1 MGYRSILFGLFCLG
15 IFVFGPI
22 HSAQAVTAQ
31 EILNKGLE
39 QNFGESFRV
48 ALDLSTQKAK
58 NKVVK
63 HSFWFMAK
71 RGKDKA
77 AYLVDFEQ
85 PEDSKGLRFLFIV
98 PKGQKP
104 QAYMYLPASKK
115 TVPLAL
121 DDATADLGGTG
132 LNMED
137 LRAFI
142 PQGTKEAVITKEAK
156 LDGRDCYVIKMP
168 LEGKGERYLWLTKDG
183 LLGIKSQQVGADGKF
198 AREFRVVE
206 FFKTD
211 QGKEFPREEEITIP
225 EKKIKMR
232 LRQENAVFG
241 VEIPDELLDP
251 NTFGTFRWKL

>member
-1 MGYRSILFGLFCLG
+1 MGYRAILFGLFCLG
-15 IFVFGPI
+15 IFAFGPI

-31 EILNKGLE
+31 EILDKSLE

-71 RGKDKA
+71 KGKDKA

-121 DDATADLGGTG
+121 DDASADLGGTG

-142 PQGTKEAVITKEAK
+142 PQKTKEAAIIKEEK
-156 LDGRDCYVIKMP
+156 VDGRDCYVISMP
-168 LEGKGERYLWLTKDG
+168 SEGKGERHLWIAKDG
-183 LLGIKSQQVGADGKF
+183 LLGVKSQQVGPDGKIV
-198 AREFRVVE
+198 REFRVVE

-232 LRQENAVFG
+232 LRQDNAVFG
-241 VEIPDELLDP
+241 VEIPDELMDP